1 MPSLDEA
8 MEAAGAAAFVMYA
21 SSADPNFRYLTGFVT
36 GDPMFYI
43 RKRGEAG
50 FLIVPQMEA
59 GRAKG
64 EAVCD
69 IITRGE
75 AGYFELLEE
84 EQDPKRAAARMVH
97 RLAGGD
103 ILVPGT
109 FPLGIARAYEP
120 FGAVTPES
128 GVLDGMRAVTTAK
141 ELDAIRASQ
150 AVTNEVMAYAAG
162 IIAGAAI
169 SAGGDLVHDGEPLT
183 SEGLRREMHCW
194 LLRRGYAAHETII
207 SCGPETAQPHNTGSG
222 TLVANEPIVIDVFPR
237 DEATGYYADM
247 SRTFCRGEPS
257 KEIRDIYAAVRD
269 AQTLAEGMI
278 RPGITGAAV
287 HGAVVDLFKE
297 RGYATGAEGFIHSL
311 GHGVGLAIHE
321 DPYLSPRG
329 DTELAPGHVVTVEP
343 GLYYTG
349 IGGVRLEDLGAVTQ
363 DGFEVFTNYER
374 TLIL

>member
-21 SSADPNFRYLTGFVT
+21 SSADPNFRYLTGFMT
-36 GDPMFYI
+36 SDQMFYVK
-43 RKRGEAG
+43 KRGEAG
-50 FLIVPQMEA
+50 VLVVPQMEA
-59 GRAKG
+59 GRARD
-64 EAVCD
+64 EAACD

-84 EQDPKRAAARMVH
+84 EQDPRRAAARMVH

-103 ILVPGT
+103 ILVPGN
-109 FPLGIARAYEP
+109 FPLSVARAYEP
-120 FGAVTPES
+120 FGAVTPDSSTLE
-128 GVLDGMRAVTTAK
+128 GMRAVKTPR
-141 ELDAIRASQ
+141 ELDAIRAAQ
-150 AVTNEVMAYAAG
+150 AVTNGVMAFA
-162 IIAGAAI
+162 AAI
-169 SAGGDLVHDGEPLT
+169 LGNASVAGGSLVHEGAPLT

-222 TLVANEPIVIDVFPR
+222 TLREHEPILIDVFPR
-237 DEATGYYADM
+237 NEATGYYADM
-247 SRTFCRGEPS
+247 SRTFVKGVPS
-257 KEIRDIYAAVRD
+257 PEVRALYDAVLR
-269 AQTLAEGMI
+269 AQLLAEGMI
-278 RPGITGAAV
+278 RPGITGAEV
-287 HGAVVDLFKE
+287 HGAVVDLFAE
-297 RGYATGAEGFIHSL
+297 QGFATGAEGFIHSL

-329 DTELAPGHVVTVEP
+329 DVELVPGHVVTVEP
-343 GLYYTG
+343 GLYYDGT
-349 IGGVRLEDLGAVTQ
+349 GGVRLEDIGVVTK